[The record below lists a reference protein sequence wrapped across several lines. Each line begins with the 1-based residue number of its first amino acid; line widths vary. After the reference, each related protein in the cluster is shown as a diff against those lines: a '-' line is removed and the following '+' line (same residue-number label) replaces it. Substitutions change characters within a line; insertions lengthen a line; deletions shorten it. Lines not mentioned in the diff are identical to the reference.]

1 MSFPKLSVVFS
12 FRNEEQVIPE
22 LLRRCRLVCANL
34 KTEKRIASHEF
45 VFVDDDSTDKSYPM
59 LKKEADEIGDVKV
72 IRMSRRFGVSVCVLA
87 GIRYASGDWVVYM
100 DTDLQ
105 DPPELIPAMIQ
116 VVEKDPEVAV
126 VHTRRL
132 RRDGEGAFKLF
143 VTRIGYIILH
153 LLTRSQ
159 LPIEC
164 GDFKLLTRRAV
175 EEVLKFQETK
185 PFMRWLVCLVG
196 FKQAF
201 VPYRREARGAGDTH
215 FNVLSWR
222 VISNFMESALVSTS
236 VFPLH
241 IISAFGIFSSSI
253 CGFTLVYILFEKLL
267 GYNLPGWTA
276 IMAAILFVGSIQILS
291 IGLLGLYIGSIFEQ
305 VKGRPNYIVSETYGF
320 PDATKADV

>member
-1 MSFPKLSVVFS
+1 MGLPTLSIVFS
-12 FRNEEQVIPE
+12 FRNEEEVIPE
-22 LLRRCRLVCANL
+22 LLRRCRVVCAGL
-34 KTEKRIASHEF
+34 EGAGRIASHEF
-45 VFVDDDSTDKSYPM
+45 VFVDDDSNDTSYSM
-59 LKKEADEIGDVKV
+59 LKKEADTVGDVKIV
-72 IRMSRRFGVSVCVLA
+72 RMARRAGVSVCVLA
-87 GIRYASGDWVVYM
+87 GMRYSSGDLVVYM
-100 DTDLQ
+100 DADLQ
-105 DPPELIPAMIQ
+105 DPPELIPEMIQ
-116 VVEKDPEVAV
+116 VVEKDSEVAV
-126 VHTRRL
+126 VHTQRL

-175 EEVLKFQETK
+175 EEVVKFQEKK

-196 FKQAF
+196 FKQVF

-222 VISNFMESALVSTS
+222 VISNFMESAFVSTS

-241 IISAFGIFSSSI
+241 IISGLGILSSLI
-253 CGFTLVYILFEKLL
+253 CGMTLIYILIQKFL

-276 IMAAILFVGSIQILS
+276 LMAAVLFVGSIQILS
-291 IGLLGLYIGSIFEQ
+291 IGLLGLYIGSIFEE
-305 VKGRPNYIVSETYGF
+305 VKGRPNYIVSQTYGF
-320 PDATKADV
+320 PKASGVV